1 LLSGA
6 DRTTKSPAATPVASA
21 RKQEKAEDVE
31 KLNPEDVKQ
40 MLASLE
46 ATIKAFDSAGQDPMS
61 NPEVVAVLAEAGNIV
76 AEMEKQQQAEK
87 AAEEGLKKGD
97 AMLDSLPTGDGDAAE
112 EAENLSKPGSTAAKR
127 SAAKGNRK
135 DAAAT
140 DDSPTEEDD
149 SWAKLSAD
157 PEPAEKTKGP
167 KALTAADAAK
177 AAELTVRITAIPD
190 LDEGDMEGEGE
201 MEVQSM
207 RGAAADLVAAAAAV
221 DNNGEDLQRMVS
233 DLESLVAAAEASA
246 AAAAAK

>member
-1 LLSGA
+1 M
-6 DRTTKSPAATPVASA
+6 
-21 RKQEKAEDVE
+21 QEKAEEEE

-61 NPEVVAVLAEAGNIV
+61 NPEVVAVLAEAGEIV

-87 AAEEGLKKGD
+87 AAQQGLKKGD
-97 AMLDSLPTGDGDAAE
+97 AMLDSLPTGDGDATTE
-112 EAENLSKPGSTAAKR
+112 EAESVSKPGSTAAKR
-127 SAAKGNRK
+127 STAKGNKK

-149 SWAKLSAD
+149 SWVKLSAD

-167 KALTAADAAK
+167 KALTPADAAK
-177 AAELTVRITAIPD
+177 AADLTVRITAIPD
-190 LDEGDMEGEGE
+190 LEEGDMEGEQD
-201 MEVQSM
+201 MVQSL
-207 RGAAADLVAAAAAV
+207 RGAAADLAAAAAAV
-221 DNNGEDLQRMVS
+221 DNLSGEDMQKMVS
-233 DLESLVAAAEASA
+233 DLECLVAAAEASA